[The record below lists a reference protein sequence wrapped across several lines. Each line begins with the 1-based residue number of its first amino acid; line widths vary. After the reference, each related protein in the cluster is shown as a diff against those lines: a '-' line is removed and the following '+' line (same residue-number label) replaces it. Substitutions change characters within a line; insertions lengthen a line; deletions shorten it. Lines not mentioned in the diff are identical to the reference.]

1 MHASALAFA
10 TGALTTAEV
19 EGKVVVEAGS
29 YDVNGSARPG
39 IEELRP
45 ASYTGADQEAG
56 PRVDLVA
63 SVPDLPGL
71 LGAGSADV
79 VVSTEMLEH
88 AVDWQGCTAA
98 MIDLLAP
105 GGLLVIT
112 TRSAGFPFHPYPT
125 DEWRYSVEAMGS
137 IMKAAGLE
145 ILRLEPDPEAPGV
158 FCKARK
164 PEDWSWPGAPA
175 DVWAGIEV
183 TRP

>member
-1 MHASALAFA
+1 MAFA
-10 TGALTTAEV
+10 TGALTAEEV

-39 IEELRP
+39 IEALRP
-45 ASYTGADQEAG
+45 ASYTGADQEPG

-63 SVPDLPGL
+63 QVPDLPAL

-79 VVSTEMLEH
+79 VISTEMLEH
-88 AVDWQGCTAA
+88 AIDWQGCVAA

-105 GGLLVIT
+105 GGVLVIT
-112 TRSAGFPFHPYPT
+112 TRSAGFPYHAHPT
-125 DEWRYSVEAMGS
+125 DEWRYSVEAMGQ
-137 IMKAAGLE
+137 IMEGAGLE
-145 ILRLEPDPEAPGV
+145 VLRLEPDGQVPGV

-164 PEDWSWPGAPA
+164 PVGWVWPGAPA
-175 DVWAGIEV
+175 LVWAGVEL

>member
-1 MHASALAFA
+1 MHASAMAFA
-10 TGALTTAEV
+10 TGALTAAEV
-19 EGKVVVEAGS
+19 AGKVIVECGS

-39 IEELRP
+39 IEALGP
-45 ASYTGADQEAG
+45 ASYTGADMAEG

-63 SVPDLPGL
+63 AVPDLPGL

-88 AVDWQGCTAA
+88 AVDWQACMAA

-105 GGLLVIT
+105 GGVLVIT

-125 DEWRYSVEAMGS
+125 DEWRYSVDAMGL
-137 IMKAAGLE
+137 IMKAAGLDV
-145 ILRLEPDPEAPGV
+145 LRLEPDGQAPGV

-164 PEDWSWPGAPA
+164 PEDWSWPGPPA
-175 DVWAGIEV
+175 EIWSGVEV